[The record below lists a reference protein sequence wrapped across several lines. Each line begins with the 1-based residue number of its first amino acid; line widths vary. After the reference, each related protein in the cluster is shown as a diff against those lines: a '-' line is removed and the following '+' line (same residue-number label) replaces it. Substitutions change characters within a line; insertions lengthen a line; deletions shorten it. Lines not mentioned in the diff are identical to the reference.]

1 MLCVCITL
9 REAVDTG
16 VRSMKIERGDVHE
29 GIAFRRREATG
40 GVLGSMVDRAG
51 S

>member
-1 MLCVCITL
+1 M
-9 REAVDTG
+9 DTG

-29 GIAFRRREATG
+29 GIAFRSREVTD
-40 GVLGSMVDRAG
+40 GVLGWMVDRAG